1 MRILIAIESET
12 LCDIVSFRCEL
23 LGHDVA
29 IAVGSNLAADLI
41 QHEPDVV
48 LLDTEGGTELRDNL
62 CAIRSY
68 RQANNSTIRVMCIS
82 AQSNLEHVELAFKHG
97 AEEYL
102 LTPFNL
108 QCLQDK
114 IDRLTVETPA

>member
-23 LGHDVA
+23 LGHEVA
-29 IAVGSNLAADLI
+29 IASGSSLAAELL
-41 QHEPDVV
+41 QQNPDVV
-48 LLDTEGGTELRDNL
+48 LLDTGGGTDLRDNL
-62 CAIRSY
+62 SAIRSY
-68 RQANNSTIRVMCIS
+68 RQAASSKIRVMCIS
-82 AQSNLEHVELAFKHG
+82 AQSNLEHVEMAFKHG